1 MFVNPFDDAD
11 EDLRKEREAA
21 VSRETSDRKKDTRKT
36 AEKKDSHLKVFK
48 SGVGKYINPATQ

>member
-1 MFVNPFDDAD
+1 VFVNPFDEAD
-11 EDLRKEREAA
+11 EDLKKEREAA
-21 VSRETSDRKKDTRKT
+21 VNQEISDRKKDTRKT